1 MYKTQSSRL
10 HYHQF
15 WLVIGLSIVCLVIY
29 LSLTTSGVPS
39 LGGLL
44 NDKVSHALGY
54 FGLMLW
60 FTQLFSKNTTRL
72 VLACLFIAMGV
83 TLEFLQAYGG
93 VRVYEVADMVA
104 NTTGVILGWLAAV
117 AGLDRVLQWIECSLL
132 HKP

>member
-1 MYKTQSSRL
+1 MHKTQSEKL
-10 HYHQF
+10 HYHQL

-39 LGGLL
+39 MGGLL

-60 FTQLFSKNTTRL
+60 FTQLFRKNTTRT
-72 VLACLFIAMGV
+72 VLACLFVAMGI

-93 VRVYEVADMVA
+93 VRVYEIADMVA
-104 NTTGVILGWLAAV
+104 NITGVILGWFAA
-117 AGLDRVLQWIECSLL
+117 ALGLDRILQWLEHNWL